1 MKDKFGRDLKVG
13 DYIVTPGS
21 SEVGWGSRLW
31 FGRITKFTS
40 QKVRFEI
47 FNEKHYQKGIKDPYD
62 CVIMDEQIIAA
73 YLPKSE
79 DEELE
84 DSACPD
90 CGADGGT
97 QCGSINC
104 GY

>member
-21 SEVGWGSRLW
+21 SDVGWGSRLW

-62 CVIMDEQIIAA
+62 CVIMDEQIVAA
-73 YLPKSE
+73 YLPE
-79 DEELE
+79 DE
-84 DSACPD
+84 DSSCPD